1 MCSSLH
7 DTTTIEDEDT
17 VHMLDRGQTVS
28 NHQGGLTSDEFREG
42 PLDEMFVL
50 GISEGCG
57 LIEDDDRGI
66 LQQSSSQCYTLLF
79 TTREVYSS
87 LKVRTCGPSWLMICC
102 TSLKNGLAIL

>member
-1 MCSSLH
+1 MGSSLH

-79 TTREVYSS
+79 TTREVYPLLSS
-87 LKVRTCGPSWLMICC
+87 DRSHQ
-102 TSLKNGLAIL
+102 SLWQTLDDVLTA